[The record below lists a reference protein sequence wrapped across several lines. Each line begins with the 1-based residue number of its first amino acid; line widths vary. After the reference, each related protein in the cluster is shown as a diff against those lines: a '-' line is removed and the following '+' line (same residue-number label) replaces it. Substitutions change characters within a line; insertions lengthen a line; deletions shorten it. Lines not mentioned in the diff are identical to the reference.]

1 MKSKFSITWRHSKQP
16 RKQRKYLRN
25 APLHIRQ
32 KLIHANLSKELREET
47 GKRSLPVRKGDEVKV
62 LRGKFKGQVGKVIRV
77 DLKKLVAY
85 VDSIKRKR
93 ADGREVHI
101 PLKPSNLQIVNLNM
115 DDKMRV
121 KKFKKKKKEQ
131 EEKKE

>member
-47 GKRSLPVRKGDEVKV
+47 GKRSLPVRKGDEMKV
-62 LRGKFKGQVGKVIRV
+62 LRGKFKGQTGKVIRV
-77 DLKKLVAY
+77 DLKKSL
-85 VDSIKRKR
+85 R
-93 ADGREVHI
+93 
-101 PLKPSNLQIVNLNM
+101 NLQGRQRLQFYKNPSINSILMVYPAL
-115 DDKMRV
+115 
-121 KKFKKKKKEQ
+121 F
-131 EEKKE
+131 

>member
-16 RKQRKYLRN
+16 RKQRKYFRN

-62 LRGKFKGQVGKVIRV
+62 LRGKFKGQAGKVIKV